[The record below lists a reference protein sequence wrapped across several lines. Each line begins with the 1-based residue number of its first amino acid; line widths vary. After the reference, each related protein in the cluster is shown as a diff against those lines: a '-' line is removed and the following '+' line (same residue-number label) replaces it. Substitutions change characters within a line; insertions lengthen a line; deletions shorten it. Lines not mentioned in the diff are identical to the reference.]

1 MNSVAKAAFAAL
13 LLLAAPAI
21 AQDAAAPPATSAT
34 PTAANPQGPVPYE
47 TLRRPVRPAA
57 RSVARPAAAAPA
69 SAAATAAPT
78 SSLTTIAPA
87 APLAASG
94 ARLAPGQPLPP
105 AELEAYV
112 DGVVKD
118 AMDREH
124 IAGVTVSVIQ
134 DGQVVL
140 KKGYG
145 FASLSPARRVNPDT
159 TLFRVGSISKTFTW
173 IALMKEVEADRI
185 RLGQPIN
192 LYLPEQLQ
200 VKDQGFHTP
209 IRVRN
214 LLDHS
219 TGFEDRALGQLFEK
233 NPSRERSL
241 AAYLRQERPR
251 RVHTPGAVASYSNYG
266 AALAGQA
273 VSYASGK
280 PFERLIEEEI
290 FLPLKM
296 NHTTFREARPTE
308 AGLPA
313 PMPDALQ
320 DDLSEGY
327 RWTPTGYS
335 ARPYEYIGHIG
346 PAGSV
351 SSTAGDMA
359 RYMQMLLNGGSLD
372 GAAIYGPRTAKAF
385 ATPLRRTAPG
395 INGWLHGFA
404 TYDLPGGHQG
414 FGHSGGTLS
423 FLSNMVVAPDLKL
436 GVFISTNTE
445 TGGDLVT
452 RLPERIVAQFYA
464 PPMPFPRKGVPAL
477 VDNRKAYEGYYLGTR
492 RAYRGLES
500 FVGKL
505 ISGVSVS
512 VTDDGR
518 LVTSG
523 GMGDPARSWVPEGDP
538 LSGRFISTTG
548 AERLSF
554 EVADGKAV
562 SFSRATGA
570 STFERT
576 GFWNRPTTLLI
587 LGVLTALASAATL
600 GGVLLRNRREFR
612 ETGIQSRA
620 SLIQNIQA
628 ALWLTSMV
636 LLLVWASKTSDLAN
650 IMYGWPGATLVIASA
665 CAFVA
670 TLLTAGTLLMAPA
683 VWRGGR
689 RVDSWTQARKAG
701 FTFTVLLYT
710 AFCVVLG
717 LWGALAPWGG

>member
-1 MNSVAKAAFAAL
+1 MTSVAKAAFAAL
-13 LLLAAPAI
+13 LLFLAAPAS
-21 AQDAAAPPATSAT
+21 AQDATALPAASDV
-34 PTAANPQGPVPYE
+34 NPRGPVPYE
-47 TLRRPVRPAA
+47 ALRRPAVRA
-57 RSVARPAAAAPA
+57 VARPAAPKPAMVEATAPA
-69 SAAATAAPT
+69 V
-78 SSLTTIAPA
+78 SSLIATAPA
-87 APLAASG
+87 APRAASG
-94 ARLAPGQPLPP
+94 ARLAPGQALPA

-124 IAGVTVSVIQ
+124 IAGVTVAVIQ

-219 TGFEDRALGQLFEK
+219 AGFEDRALGQLFEK
-233 NPSRERSL
+233 NPARERPL
-241 AAYLRQERPR
+241 QAYLRQERPR
-251 RVHTPGAVASYSNYG
+251 RVHAAGLLSSYSNYG
-266 AALAGQA
+266 AALAGEA
-273 VSYASGK
+273 VSYVSGK

-290 FLPLKM
+290 LLPLNM

-313 PMPDALQ
+313 PMPEALQ

-327 RWTPTGYS
+327 RWTPTGYA
-335 ARPYEYIGHIG
+335 ARPYEYIGHIA
-346 PAGSV
+346 PAGSA

-372 GAAIYGPRTAKAF
+372 GAVIYGPRAAKAF
-385 ATPLRRTAPG
+385 GTPLRRTAPG
-395 INGWLHGFA
+395 INGWPHGFA
-404 TYDLPGGHQG
+404 AYDLPGGHKG
-414 FGHSGGTLS
+414 FGHAGGTLS

-445 TGGDLVT
+445 TGGDLAA
-452 RLPERIVAQFYA
+452 RLPGRIVAQFYA
-464 PPMPFPRKGVPAL
+464 PPAPFPRKGAPAL
-477 VDNRKAYEGYYLGTR
+477 VDSREVYQGYYLGTR

-500 FVGKL
+500 FVGRL

-523 GMGDPARSWVPEGDP
+523 GMGAAARSWVPQGDP
-538 LSGRFISTTG
+538 RSGRFISTTG
-548 AERLSF
+548 FERLNF
-554 EVADGKAV
+554 DVRAGKAINFTPADGV
-562 SFSRATGA
+562 

-576 GFWNRPTTLLI
+576 GFWNQPTNLLI
-587 LGVLTALASAATL
+587 LAGLTALAAAATL

-612 ETGIQSRA
+612 ETGIQRLA
-620 SLIQNIQA
+620 SLIHNIHA
-628 ALWLTSMV
+628 TLWLTSMA
-636 LLLVWASKTSDLAN
+636 LFLVWVSKTDDLAN
-650 IMYGWPGATLVIASA
+650 VMYGWPGPALIIASA
-665 CAFVA
+665 CACVA
-670 TLLTAGTLLMAPA
+670 ALMTAGTLIILPA

-701 FTFTVLLYT
+701 FTFTVALYT
-710 AFCVVLG
+710 AFSVVLG

>member
-13 LLLAAPAI
+13 LLLLAAPAA
-21 AQDAAAPPATSAT
+21 AQDPAVRPATS
-34 PTAANPQGPVPYE
+34 AANPQGAVPYE
-47 TLRRPVRPAA
+47 ALKRPAVRATVRPAA
-57 RSVARPAAAAPA
+57 TKPAATE
-69 SAAATAAPT
+69 ATALAV
-78 SSLTTIAPA
+78 SSLIATAPA

-94 ARLAPGQPLPP
+94 ARLAPGQALPP

-124 IAGVTVSVIQ
+124 IAGVTVAVIQ

-145 FASLSPARRVNPDT
+145 FASLSPIRKVNPDT

-219 TGFEDRALGQLFEK
+219 AGFEDRAMGQLFEK
-233 NPSRERSL
+233 NPSRERPL

-251 RVHTPGAVASYSNYG
+251 RVHAPGLVSSYSNYG

-290 FLPLKM
+290 LLPLNM

-313 PMPDALQ
+313 PMPEALQ
-320 DDLSEGY
+320 NDLSEGY
-327 RWTPTGYS
+327 RWTPTGYA
-335 ARPYEYIGHIG
+335 ARPYEYIGHVA
-346 PAGSV
+346 PAGSA

-372 GAAIYGPRTAKAF
+372 GAVIYGPRAAKAF

-395 INGWLHGFA
+395 INGWPHGFA
-404 TYDLPGGHQG
+404 AYDLPGGHKG
-414 FGHSGGTLS
+414 FGHAGGTLS

-445 TGGDLVT
+445 TGGDLAT

-477 VDNRKAYEGYYLGTR
+477 VDSREAYEGYYLGTR
-492 RAYRGLES
+492 RAHRGLES
-500 FVGKL
+500 FVGKM
-505 ISGVSVS
+505 INGASVS

-523 GMGDPARSWVPEGDP
+523 GMGAAARSWVPEGDP
-538 LSGRFISTTG
+538 MSGRFISTTG

-554 EVADGKAV
+554 DVQGGKAV
-562 SFSRATGA
+562 SFSRADGV

-576 GFWNRPTTLLI
+576 GFWNRPTNLLI
-587 LGVLTALASAATL
+587 LAGLTALSAAATL

-612 ETGIQSRA
+612 ETGIQNQA

-636 LLLVWASKTSDLAN
+636 LFLVWVSKTSDLAN
-650 IMYGWPGATLVIASA
+650 VMYGWPGPSLVIASA

-670 TLLTAGTLLMAPA
+670 ALMTAGTLLIVPA

-689 RVDSWTQARKAG
+689 RVDSWTQAHKAG

-710 AFCVVLG
+710 AFSVVLG

>member
-13 LLLAAPAI
+13 LLLLAAPAA
-21 AQDAAAPPATSAT
+21 AQAPPPAGPAL
-34 PTAANPQGPVPYE
+34 NPQGPVPYE
-47 TLRRPVRPAA
+47 TLRRP
-57 RSVARPAAAAPA
+57 ARPAVRATARPAVAKPAPAEAPNASVSSLIAAAPA
-69 SAAATAAPT
+69 APR
-78 SSLTTIAPA
+78 
-87 APLAASG
+87 AASG
-94 ARLAPGQPLPP
+94 ARLAPGQALPA

-124 IAGVTVSVIQ
+124 IAGVTVAVIQ

-145 FASLSPARRVNPDT
+145 FASLSPARKVNPDT

-185 RLGQPIN
+185 RLNQPIN

-200 VKDQGFHTP
+200 VRDQGFHTP

-219 TGFEDRALGQLFEK
+219 AGFEDRALGQLFEK
-233 NPSRERSL
+233 NPSRERPL

-251 RVHTPGAVASYSNYG
+251 RVHAPGSVASYSNYG

-273 VSYASGK
+273 VSYVAGK

-290 FLPLKM
+290 LLPLKM
-296 NHTTFREARPTE
+296 NHTSFREARPTE

-313 PMPDALQ
+313 PMPEALQ
-320 DDLSEGY
+320 EDLSEGY
-327 RWTPTGYS
+327 RWTPTGYA
-335 ARPYEYIGHIG
+335 ARPYEYIGHIA
-346 PAGSV
+346 PAGSA

-359 RYMQMLLNGGSLD
+359 RYMQMLLNRGSLD
-372 GAAIYGPRTAKAF
+372 GAVIYGPRAARAF
-385 ATPLRRTAPG
+385 NTPLRRTPPG
-395 INGWLHGFA
+395 INGWPHGFA
-404 TYDLPGGHQG
+404 TYDLPGGHKG

-445 TGGDLVT
+445 TGGDLAA
-452 RLPERIVAQFYA
+452 RLPARIVSQFYA
-464 PPMPFPRKGVPAL
+464 PPMPFPRKGAPAL
-477 VDNRKAYEGYYLGTR
+477 VDNREAYQGYYLGTR
-492 RAYRGLES
+492 RAHRGLES
-500 FVGKL
+500 FVGK
-505 ISGVSVS
+505 IINGVSVS

-523 GMGDPARSWVPEGDP
+523 GMGAAARSWVPEGDP
-538 LSGRFISTTG
+538 MSGRFISTTG

-554 EVADGKAV
+554 EVQDGKAV
-562 SFSRATGA
+562 SFNRAEGA

-576 GFWNRPTTLLI
+576 GFWNRPANLLI
-587 LGVLTALASAATL
+587 LSGLTALSAAATL

-612 ETGIQSRA
+612 ETGIQSQA

-636 LLLVWASKTSDLAN
+636 LFLVWLSKTSDVAN
-650 IMYGWPGATLVIASA
+650 VMYGWPGPTLVIASA

-670 TLLTAGTLLMAPA
+670 ALMTAGTLIIVPA

-689 RVDSWTQARKAG
+689 RVDSWTQARKAA

-710 AFCVVLG
+710 AFSVVLG

>member
-13 LLLAAPAI
+13 LLLLAAPAA
-21 AQDAAAPPATSAT
+21 AQDAAAPSATS
-34 PTAANPQGPVPYE
+34 AANPQGPAPYE
-47 TLRRPVRPAA
+47 PLKRPAKPAVRATA
-57 RSVARPAAAAPA
+57 RAAAPKPGTA
-69 SAAATAAPT
+69 SVTIP
-78 SSLTTIAPA
+78 SLTTLAPA
-87 APLAASG
+87 APMAASG
-94 ARLAPGQPLPP
+94 ARLAPGQALPP

-124 IAGVTVSVIQ
+124 IAGVTVAVIQ

-145 FASLSPARRVNPDT
+145 FANLSPARRVNPDT
-159 TLFRVGSISKTFTW
+159 TLFRVGAISKTFTW

-219 TGFEDRALGQLFEK
+219 AGFEDRTLGQFFEK
-233 NPSRERSL
+233 SPNRERPL

-251 RVHTPGAVASYSNYG
+251 RVHAPGAVASYSNYG
-266 AALAGQA
+266 AALAGEA
-273 VSYASGK
+273 VSYVSGK

-290 FLPLKM
+290 LLPLGM
-296 NHTTFREARPTE
+296 NHSTFREARPPKP
-308 AGLPA
+308 GLPA
-313 PMPDALQ
+313 PMPKALQ
-320 DDLSEGY
+320 GDLSEGY
-327 RWTPTGYS
+327 RWTPTGYN
-335 ARPYEYIGHIG
+335 ARPYEYIGHVA
-346 PAGSV
+346 PAGSA

-372 GAAIYGPRTAKAF
+372 GASIYGPVAARAF
-385 ATPLRRTAPG
+385 STPLRRTAPG
-395 INGWLHGFA
+395 INGWPHGFMA
-404 TYDLPGGHQG
+404 YDLPGGHKG
-414 FGHSGGTLS
+414 FGHAGGTLS

-445 TGGDLVT
+445 TGGDLAT

-464 PPMPFPRKGVPAL
+464 APMPFPRKGVPAL
-477 VDNRKAYEGYYLGTR
+477 VDSRAVYEGYYLGTR

-500 FVGKL
+500 FVGKV
-505 ISGVSVS
+505 INGVSVS

-523 GMGDPARSWVPEGDP
+523 GMGEAARSWVPEGDP
-538 LSGRFISTTG
+538 LAGRFISATG

-554 EVADGKAV
+554 DIQDGKAI
-562 SFSRATGA
+562 SFSRADGVT
-570 STFERT
+570 TFERT
-576 GFWNRPTTLLI
+576 GFWNRPSNLLI
-587 LGVLTALASAATL
+587 LAGLTAFAAAATL
-600 GGVLLRNRREFR
+600 GAVLLRNRREFR

-636 LLLVWASKTSDLAN
+636 LFLIWVSKASDPAN
-650 IMYGWPGATLVIASA
+650 VMYGWPGPTLVIASA

-670 TLLTAGTLLMAPA
+670 ALMTLGTVLIVPA

-689 RVDSWTQARKAG
+689 RVDSWTPARKAG

-710 AFCVVLG
+710 TFSVVLG
-717 LWGALAPWGG
+717 LWGALTPWGG

>member
-13 LLLAAPAI
+13 LLLVAAPAA
-21 AQDAAAPPATSAT
+21 AQAPAAASPAV
-34 PTAANPQGPVPYE
+34 NPQGPVPYE
-47 TLRRPVRPAA
+47 ALRQPIRPAVRAPVRTVAAKPAA
-57 RSVARPAAAAPA
+57 TEAPAA
-69 SAAATAAPT
+69 SGLTA
-78 SSLTTIAPA
+78 LAPA

-94 ARLAPGQPLPP
+94 ARLAPGQALPP

-124 IAGVTVSVIQ
+124 IAGVTVAVIQ

-145 FASLSPARRVNPDT
+145 FASLSPARKVNPDT

-185 RLGQPIN
+185 RLNQPIN

-200 VKDQGFHTP
+200 VRDQGFHTP

-219 TGFEDRALGQLFEK
+219 AGFEDRALGQLFEK
-233 NPSRERSL
+233 NPSRERPL

-251 RVHTPGAVASYSNYG
+251 RVHAPGLMASYSNYG

-273 VSYASGK
+273 VSYVAGK

-290 FLPLKM
+290 LLPLKM

-308 AGLPA
+308 PGLPA
-313 PMPDALQ
+313 PMPEVLQ

-327 RWTPTGYS
+327 RWTPTGYA
-335 ARPYEYIGHIG
+335 ARPYEYIGHIA
-346 PAGSV
+346 PAGSA

-359 RYMQMLLNGGSLD
+359 RYMQMLLNSGSLD
-372 GAAIYGPRTAKAF
+372 GAVIYGPRAAKAF
-385 ATPLRRTAPG
+385 NTPLRRTTPG
-395 INGWLHGFA
+395 INGWRHGFA
-404 TYDLPGGHQG
+404 AYDLPGGHKG
-414 FGHSGGTLS
+414 FGHAGGTLS

-445 TGGDLVT
+445 TGGELAA

-464 PPMPFPRKGVPAL
+464 PPMPFPRKGALAL
-477 VDNRKAYEGYYLGTR
+477 VDNREAYQGYYLGAR
-492 RAYRGLES
+492 RAHRGLES
-500 FVGKL
+500 FVGKM
-505 ISGVSVS
+505 INGVSVT

-523 GMGDPARSWVPEGDP
+523 GMGAAARSWVPEGDP
-538 LSGRFISTTG
+538 MSGRFISTTG

-554 EVADGKAV
+554 DVQDGKAV
-562 SFSRATGA
+562 GFSRADGV

-576 GFWNRPTTLLI
+576 GFWNQPAKLLI
-587 LGVLTALASAATL
+587 LSGLTALAAAGTL

-612 ETGIQSRA
+612 ETGIQSQA

-636 LLLVWASKTSDLAN
+636 LFLIWVSKTSDLAN
-650 IMYGWPGATLVIASA
+650 VMYGWPGPTLVIASA
-665 CAFVA
+665 SAFVA
-670 TLLTAGTLLMAPA
+670 ALMTAGTLLIVPA

-710 AFCVVLG
+710 AFSVVLG